1 MSTQLSGAFNPIY
14 HTILRKMEKYYY
26 EWGNEPSG
34 YVSTYTVKNG
44 VVVNGPQMAK
54 AKAVANGYIFDSP
67 FP

>member
-1 MSTQLSGAFNPIY
+1 M
-14 HTILRKMEKYYY
+14 KKYYY

-34 YVSTYTVKNG
+34 FVSTYTVENG